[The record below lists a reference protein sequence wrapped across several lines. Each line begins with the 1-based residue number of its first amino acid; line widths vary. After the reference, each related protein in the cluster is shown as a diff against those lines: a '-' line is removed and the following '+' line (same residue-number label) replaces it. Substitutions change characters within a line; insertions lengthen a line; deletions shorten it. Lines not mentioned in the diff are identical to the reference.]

1 MKKILLAV
9 ICLACLSVGVLAQAT
24 ETFDISTFRSP
35 KGWSKQTGPNALLFT
50 TEDKAAGTYC
60 LVTVYKAIPG
70 LGDPKE
76 NFSAAWQTVVSEAVT
91 VSNPPTMFRSDNKG
105 DWKVEGGYGPFE
117 KDGEKGVV
125 ILYTATGYGKMVNF
139 LVVTNSMSYEPILTA
154 FLESVSFKKP
164 EGSSASSAATP
175 VKAAD
180 ASPIIGTWGSNAGA
194 TITYGDPVAA
204 GMAGYSKN
212 QYTFNADGTYE
223 FVSKTFRMGYDKI
236 ILVIENGTYQ
246 INGEALTVKPQK
258 SVIQAWSKLNGGD
271 QWGRMLSTQSR
282 KLETVTYKF
291 TKHYFSGI
299 QEWNLVLQ
307 ADQPTERDG
316 PFSTFTLFPNA
327 WYYKTISP
335 NNPVV
340 ELPR

>member
-1 MKKILLAV
+1 MKQIF
-9 ICLACLSVGVLAQAT
+9 LSVISLWFVALNSFAQT
-24 ETFDISTFRSP
+24 SETYDVSTFRVP
-35 KGWSKQTGPNALLFT
+35 KGWSKQAGPNSVLFS

-60 LVTVYKAIPG
+60 LVTVYRSIPG
-70 LGDPKE
+70 LGESKE
-76 NFSAAWQTVVSEAVT
+76 NFSAAWQTIVAEAVT
-91 VSNPPTMFRSDNKG
+91 VSAEPQMFPSENKG

-125 ILYTATGYGKMVNF
+125 ILYTASGYGKMVNF
-139 LVVTNSMSYEPILTA
+139 LVLTNSTTYEPVLTA

-164 EGSSASSAATP
+164 EGTTVTPAPANASNVTAI
-175 VKAAD
+175 V
-180 ASPIIGTWGSNAGA
+180 GTWGSNSGA
-194 TITYGDPVAA
+194 TMTYGDPVAA

-212 QYTFNADGTYE
+212 QYTFNADGTYK
-223 FVSKTFRMGYDKI
+223 FVSKTFRMSYDKI

-246 INGEALTVKPQK
+246 VSGDILAIKPQK
-258 SVIQAWSKLNGGD
+258 SVIQAWSKLNGVD
-271 QWGRMLSTQSR
+271 KWGRLLSTQPR
-282 KLETVTYKF
+282 KLEPVTYNF

-299 QEWNLVLQ
+299 DEWNLVLQ

-316 PFSTFTLFPNA
+316 PFSTFKAFPNA
-327 WYYKTISP
+327 WYYKPISA